1 MKMDNRITQEEI
13 RKTNRQQIY
22 RFIYHNPRSSSPG
35 ICAALGFSR
44 PTVTSNLAALEEEGM
59 IFKAGL
65 QETGQIGRRPVLY
78 SIVPDYRVAVG
89 LEILENRINIVAVN
103 LYGKQIALISP
114 HIRYVNDDS
123 YYKTVCGQTV
133 SFIKSLHLSEGQVL
147 GIGITMQGLVSPDG
161 KLLIYGEILGNTGT
175 EIGVF
180 EKYLP
185 YACCFIHDPVA
196 AAFSEMHISPEI
208 TDVLYMS
215 LSAHLGGAI
224 ISNRHVETGKH
235 GHNATFEHI
244 RAFAN
249 GKKCYCGQYGC
260 WATVCSQPAL
270 VGEEEPEDFFVRM
283 RCGSEPERE
292 SWHAFL
298 THLAR
303 LIRDLH
309 LTNDRDIMLG
319 GRLAP
324 FFTKE
329 DIAFLY
335 DEIRRICP
343 FTEDDDFILLSKMPA
358 YHIAIG
364 AALKYIHGF
373 LDE

>member
-1 MKMDNRITQEEI
+1 M
-13 RKTNRQQIY
+13 
-22 RFIYHNPRSSSPG
+22 
-35 ICAALGFSR
+35 L
-44 PTVTSNLAALEEEGM
+44 
-59 IFKAGL
+59 
-65 QETGQIGRRPVLY
+65 
-78 SIVPDYRVAVG
+78 
-89 LEILENRINIVAVN
+89 
-103 LYGKQIALISP
+103 
-114 HIRYVNDDS
+114 
-123 YYKTVCGQTV
+123 
-133 SFIKSLHLSEGQVL
+133 
-147 GIGITMQGLVSPDG
+147 
-161 KLLIYGEILGNTGT
+161 
-175 EIGVF
+175 
-180 EKYLP
+180 
-185 YACCFIHDPVA
+185 
-196 AAFSEMHISPEI
+196 
-208 TDVLYMS
+208 
-215 LSAHLGGAI
+215 
-224 ISNRHVETGKH
+224 
-235 GHNATFEHI
+235 
-244 RAFAN
+244 
-249 GKKCYCGQYGC
+249 
-260 WATVCSQPAL
+260 
-270 VGEEEPEDFFVRM
+270 M

-364 AALKYIHGF
+364 AALKYIQGF